1 MPARR
6 SSPTPAP
13 RAAITFK
20 ITTLNTAN
28 GAWRTALN
36 VTSGEADVYLRLGGP
51 AQTNA
56 YNYASAQACSDGF
69 VLAQTGQ
76 WSVRQDWYL
85 TVHATPGAQWTLLT
99 GEAYVQPLPALAADA
114 SSGATATIGPEGMR
128 FFKTTI
134 SAGTLAWRLGLNGLN
149 NTIVVDNTKAPVPYG
164 LPGGAYYDWS
174 GPGQLLLV
182 PNYVAIG
189 NQYFVGVVGAPG
201 LTFTFDSRQP
211 PVNDLAFNSTTNVA
225 ASTYG
230 YITFRVQV
238 PVQQIAWQINLAPT
252 SGDPNVAVRRD
263 NVPNEYTNDA
273 FSELT
278 GSVGDSVTMVPPALS
293 DGTFYITVYGTPP
306 FSCSMTNGQP
316 IITDVHYVFQITN
329 DAPARAGWRFYR
341 VPNTAEQLGTY
352 GWDLELSN
360 FVAGT
365 EIALRRNAV
374 PSRWNYRNCTANC
387 SASGARA
394 YVDYSGTGGFL
405 QRPGHE
411 ADIWYIGRINQTPR
425 WAAFVLT
432 GQELTATP
440 LSFDGSGAYQ
450 SITNQPATKWQYFI
464 FNVPT
469 EALGW
474 DLRLTNITSG
484 NPHLTICRDRLPF
497 DLGTHNYSGSAWYYP
512 WDSTSWPSGYS
523 WGAGPDWS
531 SFTYDPDGT
540 YTYGR
545 VLAMGMGNPPSLA
558 PTTSASSPAAAHA
571 ASYTLVS
578 RGINTNGM
586 AIPVLDL
593 ACRAA

>member
-1 MPARR
+1 M
-6 SSPTPAP
+6 STPAASTTHP
-13 RAAITFK
+13 FAVLLTTNRTDLRSAGYPVLKPLTFTATGTLTNPAGLGAFHYFQVDVPTNLPGWRIVLSTTNANADLYVGRGSLPTTGSYAKASTGQLVDTVIFNDTEATANTYFIGVYLPAGPATNTVYTLTAELGWLTTLTWDPGTADAGTQVFTNTSASGGDYFFK

-56 YNYASAQACSDGF
+56 YNYASAQAGSDGF

-76 WSVRQDWYL
+76 WSVGQDWYL

-201 LTFTFDSRQP
+201 LTFTLDSRQQ
-211 PVNDLAFNSTTNVA
+211 PVNDLAFNSATNVA

-352 GWDLELSN
+352 GWDLEALELRCRHRDRPAPQRGAQPVELSQLHRQLQRQRRP
-360 FVAGT
+360 G
-365 EIALRRNAV
+365 LRGLFGHGRFLA
-374 PSRWNYRNCTANC
+374 
-387 SASGARA
+387 ASG
-394 YVDYSGTGGFL
+394 
-405 QRPGHE
+405 
-411 ADIWYIGRINQTPR
+411 PR
-425 WAAFVLT
+425 
-432 GQELTATP
+432 G
-440 LSFDGSGAYQ
+440 
-450 SITNQPATKWQYFI
+450 
-464 FNVPT
+464 
-469 EALGW
+469 
-474 DLRLTNITSG
+474 
-484 NPHLTICRDRLPF
+484 
-497 DLGTHNYSGSAWYYP
+497 
-512 WDSTSWPSGYS
+512 
-523 WGAGPDWS
+523 
-531 SFTYDPDGT
+531 
-540 YTYGR
+540 
-545 VLAMGMGNPPSLA
+545 
-558 PTTSASSPAAAHA
+558 
-571 ASYTLVS
+571 
-578 RGINTNGM
+578 
-586 AIPVLDL
+586 
-593 ACRAA
+593 